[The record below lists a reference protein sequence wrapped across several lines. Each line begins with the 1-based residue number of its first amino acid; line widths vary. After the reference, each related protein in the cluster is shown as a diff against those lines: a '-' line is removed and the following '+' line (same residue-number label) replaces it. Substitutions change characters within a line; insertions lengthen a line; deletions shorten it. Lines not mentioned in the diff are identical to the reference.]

1 MTQTVIL
8 KEPRH
13 RALAAQLVMRAP
25 DGFVVTIKEQ
35 TRTGE
40 QNALMWCLLSDVS
53 RSKPAGRKATPEV
66 WKELFMHACGHAT
79 QFEMGLDG
87 QPFPVGFRSSRL
99 SKSQMGD
106 LITFIQAWGA
116 ENGVQWSDEP
126 VRDAA

>member
-1 MTQTVIL
+1 MTHTVCL
-8 KEPRH
+8 SGPQQRVLAH
-13 RALAAQLVMRAP
+13 RLVDAAPQ
-25 DGFVVTIKEQ
+25 GFVVTIKEQ

-53 RSKPAGRKATPEV
+53 RSMPGGRKATPEV
-66 WKELFMHACGHAT
+66 WKNLMMHACGHAT

-87 QPFPVGFRSSRL
+87 QPFPVGLRSSRL

-116 ENGVQWSDEP
+116 ENGVSWSDE
-126 VRDAA
+126 RDAA